1 MAKQKSDEVIWHS
14 AKVARKQKE
23 SQNGHRSALLWFTGL
38 SCAGKST
45 LANSVEEK
53 LHQLG
58 CKTIVLDGDNV
69 RHGLCRDLRF
79 SDEDRLENQRR
90 VGEVSKIIV
99 EAGLIVLA
107 AFVSPLRL
115 GREQVRNM
123 MSPGVFFEIY
133 CQCPLSVC
141 EARDIKGFYKRARAG
156 EIKGYTGIDAPYEEP
171 ENPELLIRT
180 GEQSIQESVD
190 TVIKF
195 LKKQGIVH

>member
-123 MSPGVFFEIY
+123 MSPGDFFEIY

>member
-1 MAKQKSDEVIWHS
+1 
-14 AKVARKQKE
+14 
-23 SQNGHRSALLWFTGL
+23 
-38 SCAGKST
+38 
-45 LANSVEEK
+45 
-53 LHQLG
+53 
-58 CKTIVLDGDNV
+58 
-69 RHGLCRDLRF
+69 
-79 SDEDRLENQRR
+79 
-90 VGEVSKIIV
+90 
-99 EAGLIVLA
+99 
-107 AFVSPLRL
+107 L

-123 MSPGVFFEIY
+123 MSPGDFFEIY

>member
-123 MSPGVFFEIY
+123 MSPGDFFEIY
-133 CQCPLSVC
+133 CQCPEIL
-141 EARDIKGFYKRARAG
+141 KGFTKEPARVKLKA
-156 EIKGYTGIDAPYEEP
+156 IL
-171 ENPELLIRT
+171 ELMRRMRSQKT
-180 GEQSIQESVD
+180 QN
-190 TVIKF
+190 F
-195 LKKQGIVH
+195 